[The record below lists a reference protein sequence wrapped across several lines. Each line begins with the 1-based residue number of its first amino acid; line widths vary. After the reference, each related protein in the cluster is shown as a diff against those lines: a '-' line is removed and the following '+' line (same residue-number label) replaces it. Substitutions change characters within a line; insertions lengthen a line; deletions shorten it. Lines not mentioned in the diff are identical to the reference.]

1 MGGSLVDYRRGRTTR
16 GAADMSDRE
25 KTYGY
30 QSITPLRGMSS
41 NGPKQHIVV
50 TEDAKTLPTN
60 ELLTGR
66 GFICGKSGSGKSN
79 TLSVIAEE
87 LLDANFSMLIV
98 DTDGEYF
105 GLKEQYELLHA
116 GVSEECDLQVEPD
129 HGEQLARTALEENL
143 PVILDVSEIMEEE
156 TERQLVKGVVEHLFT
171 KEKQLRKPFL
181 LCIEE
186 AQEFI
191 PQKGGKDELADLL
204 IRVSKRGRKR
214 GLGICAI
221 SQRPSSVDKDFVT
234 QCDWMVWHRMT
245 WQNDVDLVA
254 DILGDSYGDEV
265 DGLNDGEAFLMTDWD
280 ESLERVKFR
289 KKKTF
294 DAGGTPGLEQY
305 SQPSLKSIDGGVL
318 DELFEETDIGLST
331 DVAPAAGGRE
341 PSDSPA
347 SASSAADGPGA
358 ADALEP
364 LFEAS
369 EADSSELDTSDPEA
383 LKAEL
388 ERQEKRN
395 QVLEDE
401 VAELKSIIKN
411 IEAREDA
418 ASPELAERD
427 PPASSP
433 PDVVYEEPEDGG
445 VANYLVE
452 FGLLVTYLFYRG
464 SDLVKR
470 SVLRVSDPSPAKSPV
485 VDRGN
490 PAYPIEHDSPGPVVY
505 LVIGGVIFVAALLLM
520 TLIWLVVVRGGIPG

>member
-1 MGGSLVDYRRGRTTR
+1 
-16 GAADMSDRE
+16 
-25 KTYGY
+25 
-30 QSITPLRGMSS
+30 MSS

-116 GVSEECDLQVEPD
+116 GVSEECDLQVDPD

-156 TERQLVKGVVEHLFT
+156 TERQLVQGVVEHLFT

-191 PQKGGKDELADLL
+191 PQKGGKDELAELL

-254 DILGDSYGDEV
+254 DILGDSYGDEI
-265 DGLNDGEAFLMTDWD
+265 DSMSDGEAFLMTDWD

-305 SQPSLKSIDGGVL
+305 NQPSLKSIDGGVL
-318 DELFEETDIGLST
+318 NELFAESDIGLST
-331 DVAPAAGGRE
+331 DVSPAADGMEQSDPPAASSSPAGGPE
-341 PSDSPA
+341 PSD
-347 SASSAADGPGA
+347 D
-358 ADALEP
+358 LEP
-364 LFEAS
+364 LFAAAGS
-369 EADSSELDTSDPEA
+369 DSGDLDTSDPEA
-383 LKAEL
+383 LQAEL

-411 IEAREDA
+411 IEAGENSA
-418 ASPELAERD
+418 TPELAD
-427 PPASSP
+427 GDSAPASSP
-433 PDVVYEEPEDGG
+433 PDVVYEAPEDDG

-464 SDLVKR
+464 SELVKR
-470 SVLRVSDPSPAKSPV
+470 SVFRLSDPSPAKSPV

-490 PAYPIEHDSPGPVVY
+490 PSYPIEHDSPGPVVY
-505 LVIGGVIFVAALLLM
+505 LVIGGVIFGGALLLM
-520 TLIWLVVVRGGIPG
+520 TLIWLVVVRGGFTG